1 MVYHFLILS
10 DEVEDFVLEIQ
21 VHAKNTFLD
30 FHHAIRTALSFD
42 SNYLASF
49 WRTDDNW
56 YKISEATLIDMD
68 EHGHLLMED
77 LSIEDWCR
85 RKGQKFLYIFDYFT
99 DRSLFIK
106 IVDIIDEEVNPQLFP
121 EVVKIQGK
129 RPLQIRTGEKYID
142 DLLDAF
148 STN

>member
-10 DEVEDFVLEIQ
+10 DEEEDFILEIK
-21 VHAKNTFLD
+21 VHEKNTFLD
-30 FHHAIRTALSFD
+30 FHHAIRQALSFD
-42 SNYLASF
+42 NNYLASF

-56 YKISEATLIDMD
+56 HKIAEATLIDMD

-77 LSIEDWCR
+77 LGIEDWCR

-106 IVDIIDEEVNPQLFP
+106 IVEIDEKNHNPDRYP
-121 EVVKIQGK
+121 KIVKNQGRK
-129 RPLQIRTGEKYID
+129 PLQIRTGEKYID